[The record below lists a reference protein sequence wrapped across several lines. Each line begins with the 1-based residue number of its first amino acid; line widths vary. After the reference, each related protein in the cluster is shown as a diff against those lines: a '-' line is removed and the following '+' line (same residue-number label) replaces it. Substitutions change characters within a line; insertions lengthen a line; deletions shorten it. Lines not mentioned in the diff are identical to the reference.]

1 MNFLPEELWTEL
13 EYFSWHPSVSFTL
26 FNQGVAQLSV
36 TSLSASESDDMF
48 VAPGDFT
55 AIDSEGEIQQ
65 LESFGKY
72 ITEVVAW
79 QREWVFM

>member
-13 EYFSWHPSVSFTL
+13 EYFSWHPSVPFTL
-26 FNQGVAQLSV
+26 FTQGVAQLSV